1 MNSPINPSPPDA
13 CRDSSHTST
22 PPSELYKMHSNVP
35 TSDYFGM
42 ILHEALSV
50 LCFPPQVN
58 MDLWFFLLLLG
69 SGLISVGANNNTA
82 GKLCSSSLF
91 YPIFRLKG
99 V

>member
-1 MNSPINPSPPDA
+1 
-13 CRDSSHTST
+13 
-22 PPSELYKMHSNVP
+22 MHSNVP